1 MGLLRLLSS
10 GSAFAGLALTS
21 CSVKVFSC
29 GLLASSTAN
38 CFGNC
43 GNIRSLTLASSA
55 FAALGKAEGVLLGL
69 LLGLSALIA
78 GGAQST
84 SDKIVAKE
92 LSIVDND
99 GNERV
104 VIAGDDNGVASV
116 RIFDAEGIA
125 RISSGVNKDNS
136 SYTQWFDAAGKSR
149 IAALC
154 SPSGQSSVQWRDANG
169 NVRIGGATMNNGDST
184 MMWMAPNGK
193 PQIKVMTDTNG
204 NAKFVSGD

>member
-1 MGLLRLLSS
+1 MSIETRL
-10 GSAFAGLALTS
+10 
-21 CSVKVFSC
+21 
-29 GLLASSTAN
+29 AN
-38 CFGNC
+38 VE
-43 GNIRSLTLASSA
+43 RSLARTRLMN
-55 FAALGKAEGVLLGL
+55 LGL

-125 RISSGVNKDNS
+125 RI
-136 SYTQWFDAAGKSR
+136 
-149 IAALC
+149 
-154 SPSGQSSVQWRDANG
+154 
-169 NVRIGGATMNNGDST
+169 
-184 MMWMAPNGK
+184 
-193 PQIKVMTDTNG
+193 
-204 NAKFVSGD
+204 